1 MGRPLNHTGLAGI
14 NQSPITGNLSYPASA
29 EICMTHTSSI
39 IVCAAAVLFIGNL
52 HAQSVPPDDR
62 AQLLAL
68 ENRWALAAVKGD
80 ADGMAQLMA
89 DDYVE
94 ITMVTDT
101 ATNKTKWKN
110 TDKAE
115 WVELVRSGHEKYES
129 VNLNNLQVYLHGD
142 VATVTGEYRQ
152 TGTRDGTDISAAG
165 LYVDTWVRKS
175 GQWKV
180 ISSVFP

>member
-1 MGRPLNHTGLAGI
+1 
-14 NQSPITGNLSYPASA
+14 
-29 EICMTHTSSI
+29 MTHASTI
-39 IVCAAAVLFIGNL
+39 ILCAAAALFLGTISG
-52 HAQSVPPDDR
+52 QSTPPGDR
-62 AQLLAL
+62 AELLAL
-68 ENRWALAAVKGD
+68 ENRWAQAAVKRD
-80 ADGMAQLMA
+80 ADDMAQLMS

-101 ATNKTKWKN
+101 AANKTKWK
-110 TDKAE
+110 TTGKSE

-129 VNLNNLQVYLHGD
+129 VDLNNLQVYLHGD

-165 LYVDTWVRKS
+165 LYVDTWIRKN
-175 GQWKV
+175 GHWKV

>member
-1 MGRPLNHTGLAGI
+1 
-14 NQSPITGNLSYPASA
+14 
-29 EICMTHTSSI
+29 MTHASTI
-39 IVCAAAVLFIGNL
+39 ILCAAAALFLGTISG
-52 HAQSVPPDDR
+52 QSTPPGDR
-62 AQLLAL
+62 AELLAL
-68 ENRWALAAVKGD
+68 ENRWAQAAVKRD
-80 ADGMAQLMA
+80 ADDMAQLMS

-101 ATNKTKWKN
+101 ATSKTKWKN
-110 TDKAE
+110 TGKSE

-129 VNLNNLQVYLHGD
+129 VDLNNLQVYLHGD

-165 LYVDTWVRKS
+165 LYVDTWIRKN